1 MKNTLLKK
9 SLLCSVILFF
19 TLIANAQSKKKA
31 NKDTEAWR
39 YEIEVVQTGTEG
51 TYLIK
56 VWSYSS
62 KPEIAIEQSK
72 KNAVHGIIFKGL
84 TGTSTISGQ
93 PALTSNANLENEK
106 TDFFKPF
113 FADGGKYMKFVSN
126 SNDGAIAAGDIMR
139 VGKEF
144 KIGVVVSVN
153 VTALRKELESADI
166 IKTLGEQAVNK
177 PSIMIFPDDS
187 WMSANGFSKEIDN
200 QGVKTLVNDYAS
212 ALLNVELGQV
222 ITKIQKMMLDRGYPL
237 ENLSQ
242 TLKAIQDA
250 DAIKSMETSEEG
262 NSVQVSLKDKLLNSA
277 RPDLI
282 LYVNWTLNTLGPKKS
297 VYFSMTAMDAG
308 TNKPAGSASG
318 TGNELIGASLG
329 VMLETAVLSHIDNF
343 NDQLMNT
350 YFSEMQTKGREI
362 TVEIQV
368 FENSP
373 KKINSEI
380 NDDGDELSDDIQKWM
395 KENTVNGA
403 FTLQTKTS
411 TLMRMTSVRI
421 PLKTEDGTAFSA
433 DAFGTKLRKYMRKTY
448 QISCS
453 SYPVGTGKTVLVIGG
468 KSQ

>member
-1 MKNTLLKK
+1 L
-9 SLLCSVILFF
+9 S
-19 TLIANAQSKKKA
+19 
-31 NKDTEAWR
+31 
-39 YEIEVVQTGTEG
+39 GT
-51 TYLIK
+51 
-56 VWSYSS
+56 
-62 KPEIAIEQSK
+62 
-72 KNAVHGIIFKGL
+72 HGC
-84 TGTSTISGQ
+84 
-93 PALTSNANLENEK
+93 
-106 TDFFKPF
+106 
-113 FADGGKYMKFVSN
+113 
-126 SNDGAIAAGDIMR
+126 
-139 VGKEF
+139 
-144 KIGVVVSVN
+144 
-153 VTALRKELESADI
+153 TACI
-166 IKTLGEQAVNK
+166 
-177 PSIMIFPDDS
+177 
-187 WMSANGFSKEIDN
+187 
-200 QGVKTLVNDYAS
+200 
-212 ALLNVELGQV
+212 
-222 ITKIQKMMLDRGYPL
+222 
-237 ENLSQ
+237 
-242 TLKAIQDA
+242 
-250 DAIKSMETSEEG
+250 
-262 NSVQVSLKDKLLNSA
+262 
-277 RPDLI
+277 
-282 LYVNWTLNTLGPKKS
+282 
-297 VYFSMTAMDAG
+297 AG

-448 QISCS
+448 QIPCS